1 MRFFKSST
9 QCNHNSST
17 AQVWKYGMPALI
29 NFQFHLIARIDNTTQ
44 LILDHIRVHDSFD
57 NALKTRLN
65 WSKNVR
71 DERDAPWQVIL
82 GCMNPVFCVFISLG
96 LWLESNLKSNPS
108 AIASPYVFSFPTTLQ
123 CLAVVKRQKTL
134 RRVSSDRMCLSVKCL
149 KWQDYWGAIQFADL
163 QQHMLENVGY
173 PKTTRIYKVVWKGKG
188 RVSDVYDDVELS
200 YPDCK
205 VAEKLCFGGPCFYLI
220 DNTVVDVTI
229 MTTFILT
236 KVVPN
241 ICQRLPTS
249 ACLVLGKAVVWLIF
263 SSFANN
269 FVSSMDYCDQ
279 VKAELVETG
288 VVIEEGKNPILKM
301 PVLVSGNQGTVVYI
315 DEIPVVAP
323 VDNVEVAATAGGGG
337 EQINLRVL
345 ENTRTFGGDQMR
357 NYILQ
362 LQSGILSLR
371 RENIELRNEFE
382 RRFDVL
388 SQLIERGFA
397 TVNGNVRRVA
407 MQPV

>member
-1 MRFFKSST
+1 
-9 QCNHNSST
+9 
-17 AQVWKYGMPALI
+17 
-29 NFQFHLIARIDNTTQ
+29 
-44 LILDHIRVHDSFD
+44 
-57 NALKTRLN
+57 
-65 WSKNVR
+65 
-71 DERDAPWQVIL
+71 
-82 GCMNPVFCVFISLG
+82 MNPVFCVFISLG
-96 LWLESNLKSNPS
+96 LWLELNLKSNPS
-108 AIASPYVFSFPTTLQ
+108 AIASPYVFSFSNNITMPGGGQ
-123 CLAVVKRQKTL
+123 KAKDIAQSIFGQNVFKREVFEMAGLLGSHSIHRFAATHV
-134 RRVSSDRMCLSVKCL
+134 RKCGIS
-149 KWQDYWGAIQFADL
+149 KDDKDIQ
-163 QQHMLENVGY
+163 G
-173 PKTTRIYKVVWKGKG
+173 RGKGKG
-188 RVSDVYDDVELS
+188 RVSDVYDDVEFS

-205 VAEKLCFGGPCFYLI
+205 VAEKLCFGLPCFYLI
-220 DNTVVDVTI
+220 DNTVVDVTII

-249 ACLVLGKAVVWLIF
+249 ACLVLGKAVVWHVF

-288 VVIEEGKNPILKM
+288 VVIEEAKNPILKM
-301 PVLVSGNQGTVVYI
+301 PVLVGSNQGTVYI

-337 EQINLRVL
+337 EQINLQVL

-382 RRFDVL
+382 RRFM
-388 SQLIERGFA
+388 S
-397 TVNGNVRRVA
+397 
-407 MQPV
+407 

>member
-1 MRFFKSST
+1 
-9 QCNHNSST
+9 
-17 AQVWKYGMPALI
+17 
-29 NFQFHLIARIDNTTQ
+29 
-44 LILDHIRVHDSFD
+44 
-57 NALKTRLN
+57 
-65 WSKNVR
+65 
-71 DERDAPWQVIL
+71 
-82 GCMNPVFCVFISLG
+82 
-96 LWLESNLKSNPS
+96 
-108 AIASPYVFSFPTTLQ
+108 
-123 CLAVVKRQKTL
+123 
-134 RRVSSDRMCLSVKCL
+134 
-149 KWQDYWGAIQFADL
+149 
-163 QQHMLENVGY
+163 
-173 PKTTRIYKVVWKGKG
+173 
-188 RVSDVYDDVELS
+188 
-200 YPDCK
+200 
-205 VAEKLCFGGPCFYLI
+205 LI

-301 PVLVSGNQGTVVYI
+301 PVLVSGDQGTVVYI

-388 SQLIERGFA
+388 SQLIREA
-397 TVNGNVRRVA
+397 L
-407 MQPV
+407 QL